1 MTKISMGKIK
11 VATLGNEEEEKKQKE
26 EARIKREE
34 KKRREASAKEA
45 ETPKE
50 AAPAQKQKEKKTKQ
64 VKTHVR
70 GKKYNAAKSKV
81 KAEKSYKLS
90 DAIPMVKTLKYAS
103 FDETVELHLNL
114 KEGNLKGE
122 AQLPHGTGKSVKAV
136 IATDAVIE
144 EIEKGQI
151 NFDILLAT
159 PAFMPKLIKFARVLG
174 PKGLMPNPK
183 NGTVS
188 ANPEEALK
196 KFAGGAV
203 RFKSEPKFPLL
214 HQAVGKSSFED
225 KALVENIQ
233 ALVKAVGKDKIT
245 EAYISL
251 TMSPSVR
258 LSLEDVK

>member
-1 MTKISMGKIK
+1 MGKIK

-34 KKRREASAKEA
+34 KKKREASDKEK
-45 ETPKE
+45 ETPKDT
-50 AAPAQKQKEKKTKQ
+50 KVVKESKDKKKKS

-70 GKKYNAAKSKV
+70 GKKYTAAKSKV
-81 KAEKSYKLS
+81 NDEKSYKIT
-90 DAIPMVKTLKYAS
+90 DAVAILKTIKFAS

-136 IATDAVIE
+136 IATDALIA

-159 PAFMPKLIKFARVLG
+159 PAFMPKLIKFARILG

-196 KFAGGAV
+196 KFAGGTV

-225 KALVENIQ
+225 KALMENIL
-233 ALVKAVGKDKIT
+233 ALIKSVGRDKIT
-245 EAYISL
+245 EAYLSL
-251 TMSPSVR
+251 SMSPSVR
-258 LSLEDVK
+258 LSLEEVK

>member
-1 MTKISMGKIK
+1 MGKIK

-34 KKRREASAKEA
+34 KKKREA
-45 ETPKE
+45 
-50 AAPAQKQKEKKTKQ
+50 AQKGNEEKPQEVEVKEVKEKKIKKTKAR
-64 VKTHVR
+64 VR
-70 GKKYNAAKSKV
+70 GKKYQTAKSKV
-81 KAEKSYKLS
+81 DSKKSY
-90 DAIPMVKTLKYAS
+90 TLKDAVAILKTVKFAT

-114 KEGNLKGE
+114 KENNLKGE

-136 IATDAVIE
+136 IATDAVIA

-183 NGTVS
+183 NGTVTP
-188 ANPEEALK
+188 NPEEAVK

-225 KALVENIQ
+225 KAIVENAI
-233 ALVKAVGKDKIT
+233 ALLKSVGREKIV
-245 EAYISL
+245 EAYLSMS
-251 TMSPSVR
+251 MSPSVR
-258 LSLEDVK
+258 LSLEELK